1 MVTSISV
8 HSSMSLFT
16 YVQEIASR
24 ITRWKHLRSLPSYTL
39 EELGLGEL
47 AINPAELPALSL
59 PQYVDLLA
67 GVPLPTEQQKQN
79 FIEYVSHA
87 HSWYKHLPLY
97 LPGAPFYFFIDKYAA
112 CDRFV
117 SRDGT
122 AILKERP
129 EQGFHYS
136 DHPTAEYRHLFG
148 HLAYCCCY
156 GKKIIPLG
164 KEPIAIP
171 RDDLAAVP
179 GDDARMYRLP
189 REIIDAG
196 ATRLTAAIHTFSM
209 LFSYWHQVG
218 VEDYR
223 QVEWPQE
230 SGGKTTLDKIV
241 SRSQKLFERPSE
253 IVTLNIDLPAA
264 RKRAVADT
272 VLYELLNP
280 ERTRQYGEMM
290 KAINRVCDLI
300 AVH

>member
-1 MVTSISV
+1 
-8 HSSMSLFT
+8 MSLFT

-24 ITRWKHLRSLPSYTL
+24 ITRWKRLRSLPSYTL

-59 PQYVDLLA
+59 PQYVELLA

-97 LPGAPFYFFIDKYAA
+97 PPGAPIYFFIDKYAA

-122 AILKERP
+122 AIVKERP
-129 EQGFHYS
+129 AQGFHYS
-136 DHPTAEYRHLFG
+136 DYSTAEYRDLFG
-148 HLAYCCCY
+148 HLTYCCCY
-156 GKKIIPLG
+156 GRKVISLSRG
-164 KEPIAIP
+164 PIVIP

-179 GDDARMYRLP
+179 GEDARMYRLP
-189 REIIDAG
+189 PEIINASV
-196 ATRLTAAIHTFSM
+196 THVTAAIHTYSA
-209 LFSYWHQVG
+209 LFSYWHEIG
-218 VEDYR
+218 LKDYQ
-223 QVEWPQE
+223 QVEWPEE
-230 SGGKTTLDKIV
+230 SGGKTGLDKII
-241 SRSQKLFERPSE
+241 SRSQKLFEQPSE

-264 RKRAVADT
+264 RKPAVVDS

-280 ERTRQYGEMM
+280 ERTRQYAEMM

-300 AVH
+300 AVHRS